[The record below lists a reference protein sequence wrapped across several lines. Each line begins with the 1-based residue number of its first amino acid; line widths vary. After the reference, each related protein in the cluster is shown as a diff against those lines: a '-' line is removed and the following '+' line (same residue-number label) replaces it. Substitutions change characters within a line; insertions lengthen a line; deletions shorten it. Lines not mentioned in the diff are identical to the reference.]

1 MSSPIADMQ
10 KIVVTLSEANLTV
23 DPGEFT
29 QMRVTVTNRQETAD
43 RLLLEVE
50 GIDVEWYGIP
60 VPAVNLDPNGQAE
73 EAINFRIQRT
83 SENHAGAYPFLVR
96 VRAMETGAIGVAQ
109 ATLTVKSFSSLQLE
123 LNPKRGIA
131 TFFQPLNEFEV
142 SLSNQGNQEEALSLY
157 ASDADDE
164 CAYEFEQEHI
174 SIKPGQTL
182 QSPLLIRPKS
192 IPVWGSGKLYG
203 FTISARAASS
213 SYATGNTHGQL
224 ERRSLISPLLGIFLA
239 LVAIGGSLT
248 WYLWPRPLPA
258 LKIHS
263 FTALN
268 TQVPQGGSVTIS
280 WDVQPNFE
288 SLLIKR
294 RQGDGPEITENIPS
308 SPPPSAGS
316 ISVTPQG
323 PQTTYTLEVRRKDGV
338 TTKQIITIDVTIPP
352 PSPKPSIAFFRA
364 EPDKVH
370 EGDTILLSWQSK
382 GAVKLLL
389 DPGNMSLPL
398 YEQTRPLI
406 ADKDTIYTLRAIG
419 SDEKVFVEK
428 TVKVTVAP
436 KDTCIAEISA
446 FGTDKKKI
454 YVGDKIKLL
463 WQTRYAKSIR
473 IDSDKGTVG
482 ESSRLSGNMEVPIPI
497 NEPITFTITVGDT
510 SGKFVT
516 HQLVVTPEQRPV
528 PPPETQPNTEAGTNP
543 SPTPTTDGKN

>member
-1 MSSPIADMQ
+1 
-10 KIVVTLSEANLTV
+10 
-23 DPGEFT
+23 
-29 QMRVTVTNRQETAD
+29 
-43 RLLLEVE
+43 
-50 GIDVEWYGIP
+50 
-60 VPAVNLDPNGQAE
+60 
-73 EAINFRIQRT
+73 
-83 SENHAGAYPFLVR
+83 
-96 VRAMETGAIGVAQ
+96 
-109 ATLTVKSFSSLQLE
+109 
-123 LNPKRGIA
+123 
-131 TFFQPLNEFEV
+131 
-142 SLSNQGNQEEALSLY
+142 
-157 ASDADDE
+157 
-164 CAYEFEQEHI
+164 
-174 SIKPGQTL
+174 
-182 QSPLLIRPKS
+182 
-192 IPVWGSGKLYG
+192 
-203 FTISARAASS
+203 
-213 SYATGNTHGQL
+213 
-224 ERRSLISPLLGIFLA
+224 
-239 LVAIGGSLT
+239 
-248 WYLWPRPLPA
+248 
-258 LKIHS
+258 
-263 FTALN
+263 
-268 TQVPQGGSVTIS
+268 
-280 WDVQPNFE
+280 
-288 SLLIKR
+288 
-294 RQGDGPEITENIPS
+294 
-308 SPPPSAGS
+308 
-316 ISVTPQG
+316 
-323 PQTTYTLEVRRKDGV
+323 V

-516 HQLVVTPEQRPV
+516 RQLVVTPEQRPV